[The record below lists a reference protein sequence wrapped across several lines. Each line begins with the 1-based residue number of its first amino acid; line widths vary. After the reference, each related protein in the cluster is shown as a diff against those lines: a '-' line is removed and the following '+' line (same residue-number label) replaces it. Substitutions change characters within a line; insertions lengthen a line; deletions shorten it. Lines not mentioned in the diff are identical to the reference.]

1 MIVLVLI
8 SAFYMVQSKM
18 YVGIS
23 GAYTYDEGQAKC
35 QSMGGHLATFDNWND
50 FNKIREVRRTIG
62 GNGYAWIGMDD
73 RGTEWH
79 WRFIDG
85 STHYCAPVGS
95 STIDCDDIDMWSPNE
110 PNDHGGNQ
118 DCALIWPHHGELL
131 DDARCAVR
139 YGFICE
145 FQSGGCSMSD
155 TELPVAPYIPSGNP
169 NSNYILEIT
178 GFKGLVTVVSVAL
191 NLIAFISICWIV
203 MKKKKPSPYSKVKM
217 YATEEEPL

>member
-23 GAYTYDEGQAKC
+23 GAYTYDEGQARC
-35 QSMGGHLATFDNWND
+35 RGMGGQLATFDNWND
-50 FNKIREVRRTIG
+50 FNKIREVRRNIG
-62 GNGYAWIGMDD
+62 GNGYGWIGMND
-73 RGTEWH
+73 RGTEHH
-79 WRFIDG
+79 WTFIDG
-85 STHYCAPVGS
+85 STHFCEPVGPYKV
-95 STIDCDDIDMWSPNE
+95 DCDDIDMWSPGE
-110 PNDHGGNQ
+110 PNDYGSGE
-118 DCALIWPHHGELL
+118 DCAEIWQHTNGLL
-131 DDARCAVR
+131 NDGKCNNRQ
-139 YGFICE
+139 GFICE
-145 FQSGGCSMSD
+145 FQSGSCQMAG
-155 TELPVAPYIPSGNP
+155 TEPVAPYIPSGNP